1 MVVAVV
7 EALLLDVG
15 PRPGEPAT
23 ACPKALQSRSPP
35 SEKSLKSFAFLMFFS
50 HSNIWARDRLGKSVK
65 KHSVF
70 IAFQQRL
77 LKSIVFFRYYEK
89 SPDSVSD
96 RVAGQGRP
104 AMGDRGHSER
114 PDHHQWTPTNSE
126 MYAKPLCF
134 TVCLRHRSFLVIFR
148 HFPKCR
154 RS

>member
-23 ACPKALQSRSPP
+23 ACLKELQSRSPP
-35 SEKSLKSFAFLMFFS
+35 SEKSLKSNAFLLFFPRS
-50 HSNIWARDRLGKSVK
+50 SFWARDRLGKSVK

-70 IAFQQRL
+70 IAFQRRL
-77 LKSIVFFRYYEK
+77 LKTIVFCWYSEK
-89 SPDSVSD
+89 SPDSMSD

-104 AMGDRGHSER
+104 AVGHQGHSEG

-134 TVCLRHRSFLVIFR
+134 TVFETRVIFL
-148 HFPKCR
+148 
-154 RS
+154 